1 MANKKTMAL
10 GEEDYRAIMNAITA
24 GFQYEDEEGRKHTF
38 RASEQLAVIL
48 KTEAVL
54 GIRIGDVLNLRLNDI
69 VKDGKGRR
77 LNIVEEKTGKS
88 RTFAVPKEVY
98 AMLYDFMA
106 DNNRKKSDL
115 LFVTGKDG
123 NRKVTERAVQKSLK
137 IVADYLGI
145 ENVSTHSFRKTFARN
160 IYEDNG
166 CNIELVRQAL
176 QHSSVVVSQRYIGV
190 TSKQMTEALTN
201 NALKLL

>member
-10 GEEDYRAIMNAITA
+10 SVEDYTAIIDTITA
-24 GFQYEDEEGRKHTF
+24 GFQYEDETGRKHTF
-38 RASEQLAVIL
+38 RANEQLAVIL

-54 GIRIGDVLNLRLNDI
+54 GIRIGDVLNLRLTDI

-77 LNIVEEKTGKS
+77 LDITEEKTGKE
-88 RTFAVPKEVY
+88 RTFVVPKEVY

-115 LFVTGKDG
+115 LFATGKDG
-123 NRKVTERAVQKSLK
+123 NRKVTERAVQKALK
-137 IVADYLGI
+137 TVADYLGI
-145 ENVSTHSFRKTFARN
+145 ENVGTHSFRKTFARN

-176 QHSSVVVSQRYIGV
+176 QHSSVVVTQRYIGV
-190 TSKQMTEALTN
+190 SSKQMSEALTN

>member
-1 MANKKTMAL
+1 MNKKTMAL
-10 GEEDYRAIMNAITA
+10 SIEDYTTIIDTIQT
-24 GFQYEDEEGRKHTF
+24 GFEYVDETGRKHTF
-38 RASEQLAVIL
+38 RANEQLAVIL

-54 GIRIGDVLNLRLNDI
+54 GIRIGDVLNLRLTDI

-77 LNIVEEKTGKS
+77 LDITEEKTGKE
-88 RTFAVPKEVY
+88 RTFAVPAQVY

-115 LFVTGKDG
+115 LFATGKDG

>member
-10 GEEDYRAIMNAITA
+10 SVEDYTAIIDTITA
-24 GFQYEDEEGRKHTF
+24 GFQYEDETGRKHTF
-38 RASEQLAVIL
+38 RANEQLAVIL

-54 GIRIGDVLNLRLNDI
+54 GIRIGDVLNLRLTDI

-77 LNIVEEKTGKS
+77 LDITEEKTGKE
-88 RTFAVPKEVY
+88 RTFVVPKEVY

-115 LFVTGKDG
+115 LFATGKDG
-123 NRKVTERAVQKSLK
+123 NRKVTERAVQKALK
-137 IVADYLGI
+137 TVADYLGI

-176 QHSSVVVSQRYIGV
+176 QHSSVVVTQRYIGV
-190 TSKQMTEALTN
+190 SSKQMSEALTN